1 MKQQAEG
8 FHGLDL
14 VAEGRLERAF
24 WHDDIKGD
32 VEGNEH
38 DDRKQE
44 GGEQGLPERNTT
56 DKAHEADD
64 QEETC
69 DVKPEPL
76 RQQAEQQRGNEDL
89 HDATQLVLR
98 EEYVRATGAHQQGA
112 DEPVKTGARED
123 DAEIEWEV
131 ARLRPVRFPRDAGA
145 PIVEAEERCQGEQQ
159 QRRDDVDGARGDDG
173 RRIVRRRG
181 RVFDD
186 DFSVRRGHSCFRGIC
201 GRTVDYRPFFGG
213 PLVFASAP
221 ATLAS
226 RGPLLGTYFLLD
238 GRLRGNEQNFDA
250 GDLIRSVHV
259 SSARQSPLRS
269 SGSC

>member
-131 ARLRPVRFPRDAGA
+131 AGLWPVRLPRDAGA
-145 PIVEAEERCQGEQQ
+145 PVVEAEERRQGEQQ

-173 RRIVRRRG
+173 RGIIRRRG
-181 RVFDD
+181 RIFDD
-186 DFSVRRGHSCFRGIC
+186 DFGVRCSHSCFRGIA
-201 GRTVDYRPFFGG
+201 GVRWIIALFLEVRSSPRAPPRRLRRGG
-213 PLVFASAP
+213 PFGEP
-221 ATLAS
+221 
-226 RGPLLGTYFLLD
+226 
-238 GRLRGNEQNFDA
+238 
-250 GDLIRSVHV
+250 
-259 SSARQSPLRS
+259 SSSWMAA
-269 SGSC
+269 